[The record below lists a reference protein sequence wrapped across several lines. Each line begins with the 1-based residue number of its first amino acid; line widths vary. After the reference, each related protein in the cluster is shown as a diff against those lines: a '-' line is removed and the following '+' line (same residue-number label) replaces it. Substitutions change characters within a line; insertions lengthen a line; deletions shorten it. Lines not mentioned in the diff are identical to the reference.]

1 MPQIPIDKLRD
12 YAEALF
18 VAAGSP
24 ADIAA
29 HLVNSLLLA
38 DQSGHPSHGIIRVPR
53 YLEYMVQ
60 GRIVSN
66 ARPEVLKRLPSAA
79 LIDGCLGFGQATAS
93 FTTQIAID
101 LARESGI
108 SIAGAIRCNHAGR
121 IGQWAEMAAA
131 QGMIFIGFVGGPT
144 GFAGTPFGG
153 AGRALCTN
161 PIAAAVPGDEHA
173 PMIMDFATTT
183 TAEGKIQVA
192 RAKGSQLPPGQVL
205 DKRGNP
211 TTDPEEF
218 YDGGMLLPFG
228 GHKGYALSLLV
239 EAMASCL
246 TGAGDSDEYA
256 KLGFTAIVINP
267 GMFVSGDQY
276 RASADSLFARMEST
290 PPAPSYSEVIIP
302 GAPEHRSRALHHQR
316 GGIELA
322 DTTLRNLSAEGK
334 RLKVDTSLLA

>member
-1 MPQIPIDKLRD
+1 MPQVPTDKLRN

-18 VAAGSP
+18 VASGSP
-24 ADIAA
+24 EDIAS

-53 YLEYMVQ
+53 YLEYVAQ
-60 GRIVSN
+60 GRIVPN

-79 LIDGCLGFGQATAS
+79 LVDGCLGFGQATAS

-101 LARESGI
+101 LATDNGI

-121 IGQWAEMAAA
+121 VGQWAEMAAD

-144 GFAGTPFGG
+144 GFSGTPFGG

-161 PIAAAVPGDEHA
+161 PIAAAVPGNEHE

-192 RAKGSQLPPGQVL
+192 RAKGSQLPSGQVL

-256 KLGFTAIVINP
+256 KLGFTAVVINP
-267 GMFVSGDQY
+267 GVFVSEDQY
-276 RASADSLFARMEST
+276 RASADSLFARMEAI
-290 PPAPSYSEVIIP
+290 PPAPNYSEVMIP
-302 GAPEHRSRALHHQR
+302 GAPEHRSRALHDGR
-316 GGIELA
+316 GIELA
-322 DTTLRNLSAEGK
+322 DTTIRNLRDEGE
-334 RLKVDTSLLA
+334 RLQVDTSLLD